1 MSQTERVEILYF
13 RWLGYLEGLSLL
25 TLLFIAM
32 PAKRLF
38 GEPAL
43 VKWVGLLH
51 GILFLMYLY
60 TLTTT
65 ALDLKWS
72 LKRSLL
78 GFVVSSVPFGTF
90 WFDRKYL
97 KTTR

>member
-1 MSQTERVEILYF
+1 MSQPATRVELRYF
-13 RWLGYLEGLSLL
+13 RFLGMLEGTSLL

-43 VKWVGLLH
+43 VKHVGLAH
-51 GILFLMYLY
+51 GVLFLMYLY
-60 TLTTT
+60 TLMVT
-65 ALDLKWS
+65 AFDFRWS
-72 LKRSLL
+72 LKRTFLA
-78 GFVVSSVPFGTF
+78 FVVASIPFGTF

-97 KTTR
+97 AR